1 MVLALCPVCDQ
12 DIPSQ
17 ASSCPHC
24 GLQLTEVDEA
34 SIIESRRRTLRDRIY
49 HYKMFSYLALALLLG
64 AFGWFLFESDNLQVQ
79 PSSGPYVLFAAGA
92 VVYLIIRGFLLK
104 FKFALRKLYSR

>member
-1 MVLALCPVCDQ
+1 MVLALCPACDQ
-12 DIPSQ
+12 DIPNRVSL
-17 ASSCPHC
+17 CPHC
-24 GLQLTEVDEA
+24 GLQLSEVDQT

-79 PSSGPYVLFAAGA
+79 PSSGPYILFAIGA
-92 VVYLIIRGFLLK
+92 VIYMIIRMFLFK
-104 FKFALRKLYSR
+104 FKLAMRKLSSR